1 MSGHSGTLAT
11 IRASHGG
18 CTRPELRLAVRPN
31 LFNHVLHSTDPELMF
46 FLELTFGLPEDHIGA
61 GVDGGGFEEACGHEQ
76 GSGSRCR

>member
-1 MSGHSGTLAT
+1 
-11 IRASHGG
+11 
-18 CTRPELRLAVRPN
+18 
-31 LFNHVLHSTDPELMF
+31 MF